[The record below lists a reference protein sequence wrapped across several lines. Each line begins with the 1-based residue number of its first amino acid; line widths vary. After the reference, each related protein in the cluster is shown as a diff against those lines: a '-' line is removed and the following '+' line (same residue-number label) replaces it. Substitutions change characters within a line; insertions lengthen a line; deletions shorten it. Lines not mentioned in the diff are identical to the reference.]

1 MNEYLSIFNFKQV
14 VLLTYIFE
22 FNNQVGCWSSV
33 SSGFWHNSHFNFL
46 QIGNSNPGK
55 LYLFK
60 GLHKQNIQGVIKK
73 KRTFKDF
80 KERLCQIIQNYIL
93 FSCDFMRANEFREK
107 ESKIDPIYY
116 PPIKTFKKHTLCY
129 DLRKRFFVFYLFT
142 HGFTT
147 IGGDG
152 KP

>member
-1 MNEYLSIFNFKQV
+1 MNIWAFLTSNRWFFWLIYLNLITRLGVGQVWAQASGTILISTFSRLGTQIQVNFIFLKVFTNKI
-14 VLLTYIFE
+14 YR
-22 FNNQVGCWSSV
+22 V
-33 SSGFWHNSHFNFL
+33 SL
-46 QIGNSNPGK
+46 
-55 LYLFK
+55 
-60 GLHKQNIQGVIKK
+60 K

-107 ESKIDPIYY
+107 ESKIDPIYF